1 MANEK
6 FGQHSSIGFCMSH
19 HLLALIRYTMQ
30 CLRPVWFLVLGTNTV
45 SWDRLIRLLTPVL
58 LCWLALQIIHFISYS
73 TNIQNEILFVVKFY
87 ALFVVFRVVFK
98 LVKFG
103 KSAS

>member
-1 MANEK
+1 M
-6 FGQHSSIGFCMSH
+6 
-19 HLLALIRYTMQ
+19 RY
-30 CLRPVWFLVLGTNTV
+30 LRPIWFLVLGTNAV

-73 TNIQNEILFVVKFY
+73 TNIQNEILFAVKVY

-98 LVKFG
+98 LVNFG
-103 KSAS
+103 KSVS

>member
-1 MANEK
+1 M
-6 FGQHSSIGFCMSH
+6 
-19 HLLALIRYTMQ
+19 RY
-30 CLRPVWFLVLGTNTV
+30 LRPIGFLVLGTNAV

-73 TNIQNEILFVVKFY
+73 TNIQNEILFAVKVY

-103 KSAS
+103 KSVS